1 MWAANASA
9 SYMPRARYWT
19 ECSGARSTCRICSS
33 GPHPAYAPAFKAWLE
48 QGGTHH
54 EIIVPGDYA
63 ARVRLLC
70 RLLGIEFVEV

>member
-1 MWAANASA
+1 MPYMFFRPASGV
-9 SYMPRARYWT
+9 RA
-19 ECSGARSTCRICSS
+19 CI
-33 GPHPAYAPAFKAWLE
+33 KAWLE

-54 EIIVPGDYA
+54 EVIVPGDYA